1 MAAPLGGEDAKALYL
16 PVLVLF
22 QQNVPTRWV
31 IAVSLGNISTKQL
44 QHYSCDKPYDQITLL
59 TRLICFICARH
70 VILDSPNRCVRHF

>member
-16 PVLVLF
+16 SVLVVL

-44 QHYSCDKPYDQITLL
+44 HRYSCDKPYD
-59 TRLICFICARH
+59 
-70 VILDSPNRCVRHF
+70 